1 VATPLLAA
9 TAFLAAAPFPF
20 LTAPAPFLAAL
31 ASLAAPP
38 FLLALVFLAALA
50 SLAAPPFL
58 LAPPFLAALA
68 FLLAPPFLAWP
79 AWAPLRAFRA
89 RLDFE
94 AVIRAS
100 PPVGSRL
107 LYAVLCWHAGGMP
120 ATGTCRQ
127 SVPCRSR
134 PPA

>member
-20 LTAPAPFLAAL
+20 LTAPFLVVAPVLAAL
-31 ASLAAPP
+31 
-38 FLLALVFLAALA
+38 
-50 SLAAPPFL
+50 PFL
-58 LAPPFLAALA
+58 LAPPFLAG
-68 FLLAPPFLAWP
+68 PG
-79 AWAPLRAFRA
+79 WAPLRAFRA

-107 LYAVLCWHAGGMP
+107 LYAVLC
-120 ATGTCRQ
+120 
-127 SVPCRSR
+127 
-134 PPA
+134 